1 MAIITVEVVEEV
13 SKKILFVFFLNVIE
27 AKILQSALLV

>member
-13 SKKILFVFFLNVIE
+13 SRQLFLCFSSVIE